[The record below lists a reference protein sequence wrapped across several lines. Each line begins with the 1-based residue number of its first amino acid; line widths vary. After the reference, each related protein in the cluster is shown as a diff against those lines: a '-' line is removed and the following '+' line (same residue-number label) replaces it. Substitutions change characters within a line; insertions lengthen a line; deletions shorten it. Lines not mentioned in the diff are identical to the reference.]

1 MCVFV
6 WWWWCCDKVCTVGHL
21 LHHCR
26 FVLNIL
32 QVDCVN
38 SQQSTFVTALWM
50 PNQLE
55 DESVRIVQ
63 FPTRVREVKFIAL
76 SACAISLS
84 PGGGGVPLCVV
95 GQICVLNKHDTQQKT
110 HGLSTYARTFARRGQ
125 SGRSV
130 GHTDERTCRA
140 RAECVIQ
147 RGLCVRHLNA
157 DNYKAKNKRQM
168 GTKTASNLPA
178 NM

>member
-1 MCVFV
+1 MCICV
-6 WWWWCCDKVCTVGHL
+6 WWCCDKLCTVGHL
-21 LHHCR
+21 LHQCR
-26 FVLNIL
+26 FVVNIV

-63 FPTRVREVKFIAL
+63 FSPRVREVKFIAL
-76 SACAISLS
+76 SASAISLS

-95 GQICVLNKHDTQQKT
+95 GQICVLNKHDTQQKPY
-110 HGLSTYARTFARRGQ
+110 GLSTYARTLARRGQ

-130 GHTDERTCRA
+130 GLTQTSA
-140 RAECVIQ
+140 LAELAPSASYCA
-147 RGLCVRHLNA
+147 LCVRHLNA